1 MKYILIVYL
10 FIQTTL
16 SAIGSWSVNNRSH
29 PELKWKTIKTEN
41 FDIHYHEGIREIAL
55 SGASIAEQ
63 VRPTLI
69 KQMSLDSLPRLD
81 IVFTS
86 EDEILNGFAMP
97 SNNTIIWVDQN
108 DAALWNGDEKWL
120 RTVLAHELQHLVYFN
135 TVKGPRW
142 LPFPMGYFFNGVP
155 LWFVEGIAEYYTEKW
170 RPFRYD
176 ISHKGHVLR
185 NTVHKIKDPHN
196 DGFSKSLYFAER
208 FGDSTIGK
216 ILNHRNK
223 LGFLY
228 FESSF
233 KKHTGIKVKQFNEDW
248 RRHMN
253 TFYYGQRAQKERIED
268 IGKVSKLPMNR
279 VKTFVYFPDT
289 IRIAMI
295 GQMTKGQGDYSL
307 VLATRDTLKEKK
319 IFKERLKKAQKKDK
333 KAKRVKPKWKLK
345 EIDHGKFGEMI
356 QNLDVSLDGNSI
368 VYPKYGYGENQSLQ
382 FDIWKFDLKTN
393 IKSKLTTSKR
403 ANYPKFSPDSKT
415 ICFVAHSKSTTQLY
429 TMDSE
434 GNGIK
439 QITDNKGDV
448 QIITPAW
455 SPDGQSIS
463 FAQSDESG
471 HMDIYLFDISEGRLK
486 KLTETPEADYLP
498 IWNPDGKT
506 LFFTGLYDYTPNLYK
521 INLNTGE
528 IIQNTDVGD
537 VLIGTQW
544 NIKNSSITALTLSSV
559 DSSRI
564 VEVSSERS
572 IVKSKTI
579 MNPKFSS
586 WRTKVPDYP
595 LLGINSKKRVNIIS
609 EEKYNFLKNIVHTGT
624 IIYPDP
630 ESLLLN
636 TAFSDGL
643 GRHDIAGIYLTDY
656 SKIHSFAFQYR
667 NSTGFP
673 IGGFW
678 GIDFYKDIN
687 FQFQLYNQ
695 ESYLVEFFDGFS
707 LWGSF
712 PYNFGKNLS
721 TNHSLDYSIQFLD
734 RIAIDSTESLI
745 FESPE
750 SGKEGGL
757 NFRYSYLSKR
767 SHIRNMFLPNQGFG
781 FEFISKKIS
790 RSIWG
795 DFDYSKNEL
804 DAFFNKKLGPFT
816 LYGRSRYEHL
826 NGEFPNQEKLGIFDI
841 PNYYIAGSTV
851 PGREYMSPRGYN
863 VTDIVELKTG
873 NKATM
878 HTLELRAPII
888 PVSVFEILKV
898 LKLEKP
904 TIALISDFGSAWDN
918 RFNKED
924 IIATTGVEFRFAMT
938 LANVP
943 LFIFSYGWAQENNQW
958 QSKLKEENDDIM
970 PNPYFQMTLINP
982 F

>member
-1 MKYILIVYL
+1 
-10 FIQTTL
+10 
-16 SAIGSWSVNNRSH
+16 
-29 PELKWKTIKTEN
+29 
-41 FDIHYHEGIREIAL
+41 
-55 SGASIAEQ
+55 
-63 VRPTLI
+63 
-69 KQMSLDSLPRLD
+69 
-81 IVFTS
+81 
-86 EDEILNGFAMP
+86 
-97 SNNTIIWVDQN
+97 
-108 DAALWNGDEKWL
+108 
-120 RTVLAHELQHLVYFN
+120 
-135 TVKGPRW
+135 
-142 LPFPMGYFFNGVP
+142 
-155 LWFVEGIAEYYTEKW
+155 
-170 RPFRYD
+170 
-176 ISHKGHVLR
+176 
-185 NTVHKIKDPHN
+185 
-196 DGFSKSLYFAER
+196 
-208 FGDSTIGK
+208 
-216 ILNHRNK
+216 
-223 LGFLY
+223 
-228 FESSF
+228 
-233 KKHTGIKVKQFNEDW
+233 
-248 RRHMN
+248 
-253 TFYYGQRAQKERIED
+253 
-268 IGKVSKLPMNR
+268 
-279 VKTFVYFPDT
+279 
-289 IRIAMI
+289 
-295 GQMTKGQGDYSL
+295 
-307 VLATRDTLKEKK
+307 
-319 IFKERLKKAQKKDK
+319 
-333 KAKRVKPKWKLK
+333 
-345 EIDHGKFGEMI
+345 MI

-434 GNGIK
+434 GNWIK

-564 VEVSSERS
+564 VEVSPERS

-687 FQFQLYNQ
+687 FQFQLYNE

-734 RIAIDSTESLI
+734 RIAIDSIESLI

-757 NFRYSYLSKR
+757 NFRYSFLSKR

-795 DFDYSKNEL
+795 DFDYSKYEL

-863 VTDIVELKTG
+863 VTDIVKLKTG

-878 HTLELRAPII
+878 HTFELRAPIL
-888 PVSVFEILKV
+888 PVSVFELLKV

-904 TIALISDFGSAWDN
+904 TIALISDFRSA
-918 RFNKED
+918 
-924 IIATTGVEFRFAMT
+924 
-938 LANVP
+938 
-943 LFIFSYGWAQENNQW
+943 
-958 QSKLKEENDDIM
+958 
-970 PNPYFQMTLINP
+970 
-982 F
+982 